1 MPSLATALMPRSAGT
16 LVVLLALLVLWQ
28 GLHLLVGAS
37 SLASPAATVAKLA
50 SLLVTGEFW
59 LNISE
64 TMRAFVA
71 AFAISLFG
79 GIALGIV
86 LGVRK
91 LAGNVAEPILTTL
104 YSIPKVVLYPLVLLC
119 FGLGISAKIAFGVMH
134 GLIPI
139 TLFSMNAIR
148 QMKPVYRRTS
158 QVMRLSPVQNAFTV
172 IMPAILPEIISG
184 VRLGFSLTLLGV
196 LIGEMFASQRGLGF
210 LLTSAINL
218 GQIDTIMAI
227 ALLLTVFAVTCNAL
241 MMRFDRRLTHR

>member
-1 MPSLATALMPRSAGT
+1 MPRLAGT
-16 LVVLLALLVLWQ
+16 LIVLLTFILLWQ
-28 GLHLLVGAS
+28 GFHLLVGAS
-37 SLASPAATVAKLA
+37 AIASPLQTVVKLGA
-50 SLLVTGEFW
+50 LLGTGEFW

-71 AFAISLFG
+71 AFLLSLLG
-79 GIALGIV
+79 GISLGIV

-158 QVMRLSPVQNAFTV
+158 QVMRLSPSQSAFTV
-172 IMPAILPEIISG
+172 ILPAILPEIISG

-227 ALLLTVFAVTCNAL
+227 ALLLTVFAVSCNSL
-241 MMRFDRRLTHR
+241 MMLFNRQLTHR

>member
-1 MPSLATALMPRSAGT
+1 MPRLAGT
-16 LVVLLALLVLWQ
+16 LIVLLTFILLWQ
-28 GLHLLVGAS
+28 GFHLLVGAS
-37 SLASPAATVAKLA
+37 AIASPLQTVVKLG
-50 SLLVTGEFW
+50 SLLGTGEFW
-59 LNISE
+59 VNISE

-71 AFAISLFG
+71 AFALSLLG
-79 GIALGIV
+79 GISLGIV

-158 QVMRLSPVQNAFTV
+158 QVMRLSPSQSAFTV
-172 IMPAILPEIISG
+172 ILPAILPEIISG

-227 ALLLTVFAVTCNAL
+227 ALLLTVFAVSCNSL
-241 MMRFDRRLTHR
+241 MMLFNRQLTHR

>member
-1 MPSLATALMPRSAGT
+1 MPRSAGT
-16 LVVLLALLVLWQ
+16 LLVLLALVVIWQ

-37 SLASPAATVAKLA
+37 SLASPVRTVAKLA
-50 SLLVTGEFW
+50 SLLATGEFW

-64 TMRAFVA
+64 TMRAFIA
-71 AFAISLFG
+71 AFALSLVG
-79 GIALGIV
+79 GVALGIV
-86 LGVRK
+86 LGVRR

-158 QVMRLSPVQNAFTV
+158 QVMRLSPSQSAFTV

>member
-1 MPSLATALMPRSAGT
+1 MPKLAGT
-16 LVVLLALLVLWQ
+16 LIVLLTFVLLWQ
-28 GLHLLVGAS
+28 GFHLLVGAS
-37 SLASPAATVAKLA
+37 AIASPLQTVVKLG
-50 SLLVTGEFW
+50 SLLGTGEFW
-59 LNISE
+59 VNISE

-71 AFAISLFG
+71 AFALSLLG
-79 GIALGIV
+79 GISLGIV

-158 QVMRLSPVQNAFTV
+158 QVMRLSPSQSAFTV
-172 IMPAILPEIISG
+172 ILPAILPEIISG

-227 ALLLTVFAVTCNAL
+227 ALLLTVFAVSCNSL
-241 MMRFDRRLTHR
+241 MMLFNRQLTHR

>member
-1 MPSLATALMPRSAGT
+1 MPRLAGT
-16 LVVLLALLVLWQ
+16 LIVLLTFILLWQ
-28 GLHLLVGAS
+28 GFHLLVGAS
-37 SLASPAATVAKLA
+37 AIASPLQTVVKLG
-50 SLLVTGEFW
+50 SLLGTGEFW

-71 AFAISLFG
+71 AFLLSLLG
-79 GIALGIV
+79 GISLGIV

-158 QVMRLSPVQNAFTV
+158 QVMRLSPSQSAFTV
-172 IMPAILPEIISG
+172 ILPAILPEIISG

-210 LLTSAINL
+210 MITSAMGL
-218 GQIDTIMAI
+218 GDIATIMAVALFLSVFAVGAN
-227 ALLLTVFAVTCNAL
+227 ALLLLLDRAVP
-241 MMRFDRRLTHR
+241 R

>member
-1 MPSLATALMPRSAGT
+1 MPKLAGT
-16 LVVLLALLVLWQ
+16 LIVLLTFILLWQ
-28 GLHLLVGAS
+28 GFHLLVGAS
-37 SLASPAATVAKLA
+37 AIASPLQTVVKLG
-50 SLLVTGEFW
+50 SLLGTGEFW
-59 LNISE
+59 VNISE

-71 AFAISLFG
+71 AFALSLLG
-79 GIALGIV
+79 GISLGIV

-158 QVMRLSPVQNAFTV
+158 QVMRLSPSQSAFTV
-172 IMPAILPEIISG
+172 ILPAILPEIISG

-227 ALLLTVFAVTCNAL
+227 ALLLTVFAVSCNSL
-241 MMRFDRRLTHR
+241 MMLFNRQLTHR